1 MRLLTHNVMRN
12 NASGAS
18 KATSPPRITAVTK
31 VRVDDSSSSSAD
43 DDDDG
48 GAGDD
53 VVRREVE
60 FARHVLPVLDWDS
73 LLRAAS
79 ALGLTSL
86 PESVS
91 TELAEDEGFLR
102 ALYHVLMNVHLVDG
116 MLTCEVTGKEF
127 PVTDG
132 IVNMM
137 LEEHECE

>member
-31 VRVDDSSSSSAD
+31 VRVDDSSSSS
-43 DDDDG
+43 
-48 GAGDD
+48 GDD

-60 FARHVLPVLDWDS
+60 FARHVLPILDWDS

-86 PESVS
+86 PEAVS

-102 ALYHVLMNVHLVDG
+102 ALYHVPPVNVTCVDG
-116 MLTCEVTGKEF
+116 MLSVRSPRGGISG
-127 PVTDG
+127 DG
-132 IVNMM
+132 RHS
-137 LEEHECE
+137 EHDAGGHSADGQ